1 VEIRRQRISGSKK
14 MGNFRKLAIC
24 LLIGVVA
31 AFVLQ
36 RIIYRIIW
44 EFGNKHIPPP
54 VCAIAGLVLVVMAA
68 VIFRRRVHAHW
79 QGILAGW
86 MALDLAMFG
95 WQKLFRLQDQVPLG
109 RLDEPFNSLSGEDLT
124 WAFFGRSFPFFC
136 LVGILQI
143 TGAFL
148 LMFRR
153 TRLFGAIFLLPV
165 ILNIVLLNIC
175 YGFEAGD
182 TVHAVILLVG
192 LSCLILVHYERLR
205 AVFFRRDGGPAS
217 LVLPVLVIVTPL
229 LLVLSFGSPDRNPQL
244 TGKYR
249 VEDLSVNGVKRAA
262 TSSQDSVLS
271 TVYFDQG
278 NDVVFEFNSLERRWI
293 GSYRLDRVSGALTA
307 SWRYPIPVKDPLL
320 GRLDRVQEGEWRIMG
335 IVGKDSLRARLVK
348 E

>member
-1 VEIRRQRISGSKK
+1 
-14 MGNFRKLAIC
+14 MGYIRKLAIC

-36 RIIYRIIW
+36 RIIYRVIW
-44 EFGNKHIPPP
+44 EFGDKFIPPP
-54 VCAIAGLVLVVMAA
+54 VYASAGLVLVVAAA
-68 VIFRRRVHAHW
+68 VIFRRRVLGAW

-95 WQKLFRLQDQVPLG
+95 WQKLFLLQGQVPLG
-109 RLDEPFNSLSGEDLT
+109 QLDEPLSSFPGETLT

-165 ILNIVLLNIC
+165 ILNIVLLNIF
-175 YGFEAGD
+175 YGFEVGD
-182 TVHAVILLVG
+182 TVHALILLVG
-192 LSCLILVHYERLR
+192 LVCLTLVHYERLR
-205 AVFFRRDGGPAS
+205 AVFFRGDGAS
-217 LVLPVLVIVTPL
+217 GGVVLAVVVIVAPL
-229 LLVLSFGSPDRNPQL
+229 VLVLSMGSPDRNPQL

-249 VEDLSVNGVKRAA
+249 VEDLTVNGVKMGLP
-262 TSSQDSVLS
+262 SCQDSMLT

-278 NDVVFEFNSLERRWI
+278 NDVVLQFNSLQRRWI
-293 GSYRLDRVSGALTA
+293 GSYRLDRVSGALVA
-307 SWRYPIPVKDPLL
+307 SWRYPVSAKDPLAV
-320 GRLDRVQEGEWRIMG
+320 RLDRVQAGEWRLVG
-335 IVGKDSLRARLVK
+335 VLGKDNLRARLLK

>member
-1 VEIRRQRISGSKK
+1 
-14 MGNFRKLAIC
+14 MGNIRKLSIC
-24 LLIGVVA
+24 LLIGGVA

-54 VCAIAGLVLVVMAA
+54 AYAIAGLVLVVVAA
-68 VIFRRRVHAHW
+68 LLFRRRVAVVW

-86 MALDLAMFG
+86 IALDLAMIG
-95 WQKLFRLQDQVPLG
+95 WQKLFHLQGQVPLG
-109 RLDEPFNSLSGEDLT
+109 RLDEPFSSFSGEDLT
-124 WAFFGRSFPFFC
+124 WAFFGHSFPFFC
-136 LVGILQI
+136 LIGVLQI
-143 TGAFL
+143 VGAFL
-148 LMFRR
+148 LMFGR
-153 TRLFGAIFLLPV
+153 TRLFGTIFLLPV
-165 ILNIVLLNIC
+165 VLNIVLLNIF

-182 TVHAVILLVG
+182 TVHAVVLLIG
-192 LSCLILVHYERLR
+192 LMCLIVVHWRRLV
-205 AVFFRRDGGPAS
+205 AVFFRENGAGAGGI
-217 LVLPVLVIVTPL
+217 VLPMVVIVAPL
-229 LLVLSFGSPDRNPQL
+229 VLVLSFGSPDRNPQL

-307 SWRYPIPVKDPLL
+307 SWRYPIPVKDPLV
-320 GRLDRVQEGEWRIMG
+320 GRLDRVQEGEWRFMG
-335 IVGKDSLRARLVK
+335 IVGKDSLRAKLVK